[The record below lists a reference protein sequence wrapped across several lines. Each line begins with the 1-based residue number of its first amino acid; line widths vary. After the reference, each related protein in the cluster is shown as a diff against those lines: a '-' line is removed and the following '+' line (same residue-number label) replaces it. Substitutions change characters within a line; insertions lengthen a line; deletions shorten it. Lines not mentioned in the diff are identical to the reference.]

1 MIEVDY
7 NTSVKNKYLAK
18 DLQKIAELVAKK
30 EKMVTGV
37 VEINIVGDK
46 EMIELNFQ
54 YRGKKY
60 PTDVL
65 SFAWTEDKKI
75 KSNFLGQIYIC
86 FPQIKRQAKE
96 CKITENEELTRMLI
110 HGLLHLVGHDHIK
123 KNQAKKMFKIQEGI
137 IKDLG
142 YVSQKFI

>member
-1 MIEVDY
+1 MIEIDF
-7 NTSVKNKYLAK
+7 NSSIKNKYSES
-18 DLQKIAELVAKK
+18 DLKKVALLVAKK
-30 EKMVTGV
+30 EKKVAGV

-46 EMIELNFQ
+46 EMTELNFQ

-75 KSNFLGQIYIC
+75 KSKLLGQIYIC
-86 FPQIKRQAKE
+86 LPQIKRQAKDY
-96 CKITENEELTRMLI
+96 KIKEQEELSRMLI

-123 KNQAKKMFKIQEGI
+123 SSMAKKMFKIQEGI
-137 IKDLG
+137 IKELG
-142 YVSQKFI
+142 YVCQKFI

>member
-1 MIEVDY
+1 MIEIDF
-7 NTSVKNKYLAK
+7 NSSIKNEYSAN

-30 EKMVTGV
+30 EKKVSGI
-37 VEINIVGDK
+37 VEINIIGDK
-46 EMIELNFQ
+46 EMTELNFE

-75 KSNFLGQIYIC
+75 KSKLLGQIYIC
-86 FPQIKRQAKE
+86 LPQIKRQAKE
-96 CKITENEELTRMLI
+96 YKIKEYEELARMLI

-123 KNQAKKMFKIQEGI
+123 KTMAVKMFKIQEGI
-137 IKDLG
+137 IKELG

>member
-7 NTSVKNKYLAK
+7 NSNVKNKYVAN
-18 DLQKIAELVAKK
+18 DLQKIAQLVAQK
-30 EKMVTGV
+30 EKKVKGL
-37 VEINIVGDK
+37 VEINMIGDK
-46 EMIELNFQ
+46 EMTELNSQ

-75 KSNFLGQIYIC
+75 KSNLLGQIYIC
-86 FPQIKRQAKE
+86 YPQIKRQAKE
-96 CKITENEELTRMLI
+96 YKIKEHEELARMLI
-110 HGLLHLVGHDHIK
+110 HGLLHLVGYDHIK
-123 KNQAKKMFKIQEGI
+123 DVPAKKMFAIQEGI
-137 IKDLG
+137 IKELG

>member
-1 MIEVDY
+1 MIEIDF
-7 NTSVKNKYLAK
+7 NSSIKNKYFA
-18 DLQKIAELVAKK
+18 DDFQKIAELVAKK
-30 EKMVTGV
+30 EKKVTGL
-37 VEINIVGDK
+37 VEINVIGDK
-46 EMIELNFQ
+46 EMTELNFQ

-75 KSNFLGQIYIC
+75 KSKLLGQIYIC
-86 FPQIKRQAKE
+86 LPQIKRQAKE
-96 CKITENEELTRMLI
+96 YKIKEHEELARMFV

-123 KNQAKKMFKIQEGI
+123 KQPAKKMFSIQEGI
-137 IKDLG
+137 IKELG

>member
-1 MIEVDY
+1 MIEIDY
-7 NTSVKNKYLAK
+7 NSSIKNKYSVK
-18 DLQKIAELVAKK
+18 DFQNIAQLVAKK
-30 EKMVTGV
+30 EKKVRGL
-37 VEINIVGDK
+37 VEINMIGDK
-46 EMIELNFQ
+46 EMIEMNYQ

-65 SFAWTEDKKI
+65 SFAWSEDKKI
-75 KSNFLGQIYIC
+75 KSKLLGQIYIC
-86 FPQIKRQAKE
+86 LPQIKRQAKE
-96 CKITENEELTRMLI
+96 YKIKEYEEMTRMII

-123 KNQAKKMFKIQEGI
+123 KAPAQKMFKIQEGI

>member
-1 MIEVDY
+1 MIEIDY
-7 NTSVKNKYLAK
+7 NSNVKNKYSAK

-30 EKMVTGV
+30 EKKVKGV
-37 VEINIVGDK
+37 VEINMIGDK
-46 EMIELNFQ
+46 EMTELNFQ

-75 KSNFLGQIYIC
+75 KSNLLGQIYIC
-86 FPQIKRQAKE
+86 YPQIKRQAKE
-96 CKITENEELTRMLI
+96 YKIKEHEELARMLI

-123 KNQAKKMFKIQEGI
+123 NAPAKKMFAIQEGI
-137 IKDLG
+137 INGLG